1 MRHGIRSL
9 GTARP
14 RKTLRGDIQ
23 ALRALAVLMV
33 VGVHLW
39 PSRLKGGFV
48 GVDIFFVISGF
59 LITSHLLRELD
70 ATGSISLG
78 RFYAR
83 RVRRLLPA
91 AYLVILVSAAGVVLL
106 MPWDLWGRNFT
117 ELAASVGYVQNLW
130 LTAQS
135 VDYHAQGQAATV
147 AQHYWSLSV
156 EEQFYLV
163 WPAVLLALRH
173 LFGRR
178 RYVQGGGDVMRA
190 RFRRFLALGS
200 VVIVL
205 VSFGFS
211 LWFTGFSPR
220 QAYFFTPVRFW
231 EFMTGG
237 CLAVLSPW
245 ISRVLGGAGAL
256 VLAVAAWAG
265 LVVSGF
271 VVDPA
276 KPFPGWWAVLPVV
289 STASVIAA
297 GCPGAVPGLR
307 LLTDLRA
314 VRLLG
319 DASYSMYLW
328 HWPFIILL
336 PHLLGRA
343 VLLPEKL
350 VILVA
355 TTFLAVLTKRWVE
368 EPGQRVNWGVRRT
381 FAVTA
386 GAMSVVLALCAGSVV
401 WAHRSIASAAAVQR
415 DFLDQECSGPAALL
429 RTECRDHVNDP
440 LVSTVLGQDAEYF
453 REIPGCVWLSDAQDN
468 GMPSVYECDYTPAG
482 QKPYTVML
490 IGDSH
495 AQQWEGTLNAVAKRN
510 GWRMRLSLKGGCPIT
525 HLPLSIGDPKAEAEC
540 SRSQAAVDEY
550 VLAQAPDVVVYSTY
564 AIGEHV
570 DDGTGRSQGEMYSDA
585 LGATWS
591 RWAANGTRVV
601 VVADT
606 PLNDAVRPAEC
617 VTANASNPEVCARPR
632 SEALPDSPM
641 STAVRALGDPRVT
654 LVDLTDAFCDET
666 RCYAAVGGL
675 QVYYDY
681 NHVQRAYAMKLVDQL
696 DAGIK
701 RQT

>member
-1 MRHGIRSL
+1 MRHGTRSL
-9 GTARP
+9 GAARP

-48 GVDIFFVISGF
+48 GVDNLFVIPGF
-59 LITSHLLRELD
+59 LIPSHLLRELD
-70 ATGSISLG
+70 ATDSISLG

-106 MPWDLWGRNFT
+106 MPWDLRGRNFT

-178 RYVQGGGDVMRA
+178 RYAQGGGDA
-190 RFRRFLALGS
+190 FRRFLVLGS

-237 CLAVLSPW
+237 FLAVLSPW
-245 ISRVLGGAGAL
+245 ISRVLGGATAF

-297 GCPGAVPGLR
+297 GCSGAVPGLR
-307 LLTDLRA
+307 LLTDLRV

-336 PHLLGRA
+336 PHLLGRS

-350 VILVA
+350 MILVA

-368 EPGQRVNWGVRRT
+368 EPG
-381 FAVTA
+381 
-386 GAMSVVLALCAGSVV
+386 
-401 WAHRSIASAAAVQR
+401 QR

-495 AQQWEGTLNAVAKRN
+495 AQQWEGTLDAVAKRN
-510 GWRMRLSLKGGCPIT
+510 GWRMRLSLKGGCPIA

-540 SRSQAAVDEY
+540 SKSQAAVDEY

-570 DDGTGRSQGEMYSDA
+570 DDGTGRSQGAMYSDA

-617 VTANASNPEVCARPR
+617 VTTNASNPGVCARPR

-654 LVDLTDAFCDET
+654 LVDLTDTFCDET
-666 RCYAAVGGL
+666 QCYAAVGGL

-701 RQT
+701 R

>member
-1 MRHGIRSL
+1 MRHGTRSL
-9 GTARP
+9 GAARP

-70 ATGSISLG
+70 ATDSISLG

-106 MPWDLWGRNFT
+106 MPWDLRGRNFT

-178 RYVQGGGDVMRA
+178 RYAQGGGDA
-190 RFRRFLALGS
+190 FRRFLVLGS

-237 CLAVLSPW
+237 FLAVLSPW
-245 ISRVLGGAGAL
+245 ISRVLGGATAF

-297 GCPGAVPGLR
+297 GCSGAVPGLR
-307 LLTDLRA
+307 LLTDLRV

-336 PHLLGRA
+336 PHLLGRS

-350 VILVA
+350 MILVA

-368 EPGQRVNWGVRRT
+368 EPG
-381 FAVTA
+381 
-386 GAMSVVLALCAGSVV
+386 
-401 WAHRSIASAAAVQR
+401 QR

-570 DDGTGRSQGEMYSDA
+570 DDGTGRSQGAMYSDA

-617 VTANASNPEVCARPR
+617 VTTNASNPGVCARPR

-654 LVDLTDAFCDET
+654 LVDLTDTFCDET
-666 RCYAAVGGL
+666 QCYAAVGGL

-701 RQT
+701 R

>member
-1 MRHGIRSL
+1 MRHGTRSL
-9 GTARP
+9 GAARP

-178 RYVQGGGDVMRA
+178 RYAQGGGDT
-190 RFRRFLALGS
+190 FRRFLVLGS

-237 CLAVLSPW
+237 FLAVLSPW
-245 ISRVLGGAGAL
+245 ISRVLGGATAF

-297 GCPGAVPGLR
+297 GCSGAVP
-307 LLTDLRA
+307 
-314 VRLLG
+314 
-319 DASYSMYLW
+319 
-328 HWPFIILL
+328 
-336 PHLLGRA
+336 
-343 VLLPEKL
+343 
-350 VILVA
+350 
-355 TTFLAVLTKRWVE
+355 
-368 EPGQRVNWGVRRT
+368 
-381 FAVTA
+381 
-386 GAMSVVLALCAGSVV
+386 
-401 WAHRSIASAAAVQR
+401 
-415 DFLDQECSGPAALL
+415 
-429 RTECRDHVNDP
+429 
-440 LVSTVLGQDAEYF
+440 
-453 REIPGCVWLSDAQDN
+453 
-468 GMPSVYECDYTPAG
+468 
-482 QKPYTVML
+482 
-490 IGDSH
+490 
-495 AQQWEGTLNAVAKRN
+495 
-510 GWRMRLSLKGGCPIT
+510 
-525 HLPLSIGDPKAEAEC
+525 
-540 SRSQAAVDEY
+540 
-550 VLAQAPDVVVYSTY
+550 
-564 AIGEHV
+564 
-570 DDGTGRSQGEMYSDA
+570 
-585 LGATWS
+585 
-591 RWAANGTRVV
+591 
-601 VVADT
+601 
-606 PLNDAVRPAEC
+606 
-617 VTANASNPEVCARPR
+617 
-632 SEALPDSPM
+632 
-641 STAVRALGDPRVT
+641 
-654 LVDLTDAFCDET
+654 
-666 RCYAAVGGL
+666 
-675 QVYYDY
+675 
-681 NHVQRAYAMKLVDQL
+681 
-696 DAGIK
+696 
-701 RQT
+701 

>member
-1 MRHGIRSL
+1 MRHGTRSL
-9 GTARP
+9 GAARP

-70 ATGSISLG
+70 ATDSISLG

-106 MPWDLWGRNFT
+106 MPWDLRGRNFT

-178 RYVQGGGDVMRA
+178 RYAQGGGDA
-190 RFRRFLALGS
+190 FRRFLVLGS

-237 CLAVLSPW
+237 FLAVLSPW
-245 ISRVLGGAGAL
+245 ISRVLGGATAF
-256 VLAVAAWAG
+256 VLAVAARAG

-297 GCPGAVPGLR
+297 GCSGAVPGLR
-307 LLTDLRA
+307 LLTDLRV

-336 PHLLGRA
+336 PHLLGRS

-350 VILVA
+350 MILVA

-368 EPGQRVNWGVRRT
+368 EPG
-381 FAVTA
+381 
-386 GAMSVVLALCAGSVV
+386 
-401 WAHRSIASAAAVQR
+401 QR

-495 AQQWEGTLNAVAKRN
+495 AQQWEGTLDAVAKRN
-510 GWRMRLSLKGGCPIT
+510 GWRMRLSLKGGCPIA

-540 SRSQAAVDEY
+540 SKSQAAVDEY

-570 DDGTGRSQGEMYSDA
+570 DDGTGRSQGAMYSDA

-617 VTANASNPEVCARPR
+617 VTTNASNPGVCARPR

-654 LVDLTDAFCDET
+654 LVDLTDTFCDET
-666 RCYAAVGGL
+666 QCYAAVGGL

-701 RQT
+701 R

>member
-1 MRHGIRSL
+1 VRHGTRSL
-9 GTARP
+9 GAARP

-70 ATGSISLG
+70 ATDSISLG

-106 MPWDLWGRNFT
+106 MPWDLRGRNFT

-178 RYVQGGGDVMRA
+178 RYAQGGGDA
-190 RFRRFLALGS
+190 FRRFLVLGS

-237 CLAVLSPW
+237 FLAVLSPW
-245 ISRVLGGAGAL
+245 ISRVLGGATAF

-297 GCPGAVPGLR
+297 GCSGAVPGLR
-307 LLTDLRA
+307 LLTDLRV

-336 PHLLGRA
+336 PHLLGRS

-350 VILVA
+350 MILVA

-368 EPGQRVNWGVRRT
+368 EPG
-381 FAVTA
+381 
-386 GAMSVVLALCAGSVV
+386 
-401 WAHRSIASAAAVQR
+401 QR

-570 DDGTGRSQGEMYSDA
+570 DDGTGRSQGAMYSDA

-617 VTANASNPEVCARPR
+617 VTTNASNPGVCARPR

-654 LVDLTDAFCDET
+654 LVDLTDTFCDET
-666 RCYAAVGGL
+666 QCYAAVGGL

-701 RQT
+701 R

>member
-1 MRHGIRSL
+1 MRHGTRSL
-9 GTARP
+9 GAARP

-70 ATGSISLG
+70 ATDSISLG

-178 RYVQGGGDVMRA
+178 RYAQGGGDA
-190 RFRRFLALGS
+190 FRRFLVLGS

-237 CLAVLSPW
+237 FLAVLSPW
-245 ISRVLGGAGAL
+245 ISRVLGGATAF

-297 GCPGAVPGLR
+297 GCSGAVPGLR
-307 LLTDLRA
+307 LLTDLRV

-336 PHLLGRA
+336 PHLLGRS

-350 VILVA
+350 MILVA

-368 EPGQRVNWGVRRT
+368 EPG
-381 FAVTA
+381 
-386 GAMSVVLALCAGSVV
+386 
-401 WAHRSIASAAAVQR
+401 QR

-495 AQQWEGTLNAVAKRN
+495 AQQWEGTLDAVAKRN
-510 GWRMRLSLKGGCPIT
+510 GWRMRLSLKGGCPIA

-540 SRSQAAVDEY
+540 SKSQAAVDEY

-570 DDGTGRSQGEMYSDA
+570 DDGTGRSQGAMYSDA

-617 VTANASNPEVCARPR
+617 VTTNASNPGVCARPR

-654 LVDLTDAFCDET
+654 LVDLTDTFCDET
-666 RCYAAVGGL
+666 QCYAAVGGL

-701 RQT
+701 R